1 MKRIWI
7 GLLLAA
13 GLSLAAQDA
22 KKEKM
27 EAAQKAA
34 EKMEAA
40 QKKPQ
45 VQRLFI
51 LKYADPSQLMNLL
64 SVFDAQVRQNAEL
77 HALAIEAT
85 PEAMRAIEDA
95 IQKLDVPSAMP
106 KNIEMTVF
114 LLVATDATPAGGAI
128 PNDLDSV
135 ATQLKNTFPFKNY
148 GLLDVLTF
156 RTRTGQS
163 VSTTSSGGSFQIG
176 SRPVSVISSLRIAS
190 ISVESDGSTVRIDK
204 MNSSYRVPVP
214 SGGGEQY
221 NYQDLGIQTDLD
233 IKEGQKVVVGRLGI
247 SHDQALFLVMV
258 AKVL

>member
-22 KKEKM
+22 KK
-27 EAAQKAA
+27 ADTAP
-34 EKMEAA
+34 
-40 QKKPQ
+40 KKPQ

-51 LKYADPSQLMNLL
+51 LKYADPSQLVTLL
-64 SVFDAQVRQNAEL
+64 QVFDAQVRQNAEM
-77 HALAIEAT
+77 HALAIEAS

-106 KNIEMTVF
+106 KNVEMTVF
-114 LLVATDATPAGGAI
+114 LLVATDSATPPGSAM
-128 PNDLDSV
+128 PKDLEAV
-135 ATQLKNTFPFKNY
+135 TTQLKNTFPFKDY
-148 GLLDVLTF
+148 SLLDVLTF
-156 RTRTGQS
+156 RTRTGQL
-163 VSTTSSGGSFQIG
+163 VSTSSSGSFQIG
-176 SRPVSVISSLRIAS
+176 SQPVAVVSTVRMQS

-204 MNSSYRVPVP
+204 MDFRNRVPVAK
-214 SGGGEQY
+214 GNGDQY
-221 NYQDLGIQTDLD
+221 SFQDLGIQTDLD

-247 SHDQALFLVMV
+247 SHNQALFLVIM